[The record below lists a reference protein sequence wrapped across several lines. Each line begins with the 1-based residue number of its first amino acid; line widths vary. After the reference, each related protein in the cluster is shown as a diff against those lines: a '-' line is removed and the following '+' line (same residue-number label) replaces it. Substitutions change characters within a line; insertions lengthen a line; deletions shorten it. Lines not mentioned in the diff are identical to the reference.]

1 MAQPRIPFETPN
13 SNPNWVYGNNA
24 APTMQPAGRDIL
36 SRPNHIFGGGDTVRG
51 PTVTDAE
58 FRNAKPIGP
67 TTIKDISSP
76 YGKYGEAAT
85 KAGAKVGAALDKA
98 GSAVHTVA
106 NTPGVQL
113 AGRVLSAAD
122 MAHQG
127 LRSIDGFESGDN
139 VTGGY
144 HGARA
149 AIALGAG
156 MGNPLAM
163 AAGGGLAAGDMLYD
177 YGLSDDTKGSIG
189 SGVNKLVR
197 GAGRMIGQDWGVD
210 PVQGDAAVFGGS
222 AAPAGPSRNTPTVA
236 QNPLRVQER
245 NAGIANPGATP
256 VQGAELRFGGAS
268 PAGTFGGGYTDMG
281 GGIAGKGSGSRG
293 QANDFTNI
301 GANGQATAMSQVD
314 SRTPDQI
321 ANGER
326 IKAQTA
332 ATVAAAGGLGN
343 LQRQNAMMAANIR
356 DGVDPHQGF
365 NGPTASIINT
375 GLRGNMRVN
384 DQGGNSVVDTVK
396 ELRSAG
402 IKVSHNTLRQIMQG
416 DAQMK
421 TNAASNA
428 AQLAANA
435 NSVDAQREQAQL
447 SHGATM
453 YGHDINAANNRATIK
468 SQMYKAMIDQGNKD
482 REFGLQ
488 LTQEERATR
497 TEGDK
502 RIGDLAKSYATGPNG
517 EVNAAKENEYVT
529 GAHSLLGN
537 AIAAAEKRGDMAT
550 ARELQKTGIGALDSR
565 DVQQHV
571 ARLRMRDVSRGAHG
585 IAPWSGSHVEG
596 SPDGYDVREVKRG
609 MLFDT
614 ATLNNGS
621 TVPSLAINGM
631 NPFSPTTTVYDS
643 IGGRK
648 LRQE

>member
-67 TTIKDISSP
+67 ATLKDVSSP
-76 YGKYGEAAT
+76 YGKYGDAAV
-85 KAGAKVGAALDKA
+85 KAGAKVSGALDKA
-98 GSAVHTVA
+98 GSAVRTVA
-106 NTPGVQL
+106 NNPGVQTV
-113 AGRVLSAAD
+113 GKILSVVDAAD
-122 MAHQG
+122 QG
-127 LRSIDGFESGDN
+127 LKSVDGFQGGDY
-139 VTGGY
+139 VSGGY
-144 HGARA
+144 HGARS
-149 AIALGAG
+149 AIAVAGG

-163 AAGGGLAAGDMLYD
+163 AAGGGLAAGDLLYD
-177 YGLSDDTKGSIG
+177 HGLSDDTKNSIG
-189 SGVNKLVR
+189 SGLNKLVH
-197 GAGRMIGQDWGVD
+197 GAGQVVGQKWGVD
-210 PVQGDAAVFGGS
+210 PALGDTAAYGGS

-596 SPDGYDVREVKRG
+596 WPEHDPHV
-609 MLFDT
+609 T
-614 ATLNNGS
+614 A
-621 TVPSLAINGM
+621 
-631 NPFSPTTTVYDS
+631 
-643 IGGRK
+643 
-648 LRQE
+648 EC